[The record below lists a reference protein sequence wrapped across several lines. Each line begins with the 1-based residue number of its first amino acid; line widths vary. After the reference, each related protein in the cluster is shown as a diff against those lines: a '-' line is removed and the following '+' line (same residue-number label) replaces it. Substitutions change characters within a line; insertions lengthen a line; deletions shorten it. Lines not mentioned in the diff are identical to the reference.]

1 MEHYFTNN
9 EDLKSEIRV
18 IEYNFS
24 SFNFKF
30 FSDLGV
36 FSKNKIDYGSR
47 VLVETY
53 LEYKNEKLKVL
64 DVGCGYGF
72 LGIVI
77 SKVTGSEC
85 TLVDINKRAVHLT
98 KRNIDKLEVNA
109 ISFVSDVY
117 ENVDSKYDVVITN
130 PPIRAGKNKVLEILI
145 GAREHLNKDGELW
158 FVIRKDQG
166 AKSIE
171 KILESYY
178 KIEEI
183 KKSKGFYVI
192 RAKMN

>member
-9 EDLKSEIRV
+9 KDLKSEIR
-18 IEYNFS
+18 IIDYNFS

-36 FSKNKIDYGSR
+36 FSKNKIDYGSK

-53 LEYKNEKLKVL
+53 LRNKTDNLSVL

-85 TLVDINKRAVHLT
+85 TLIDINKRAVHLA
-98 KRNIDKLEVNA
+98 KRNIEELSVNA
-109 ISFVSDVY
+109 NAFVSDVY
-117 ENVDSKYDVVITN
+117 ENVDSKYDTIITN
-130 PPIRAGKNKVLEILI
+130 PPIRAGKGKVLEILI
-145 GAREHLNKDGELW
+145 GAKEHLNYDGELW

-166 AKSIE
+166 AESIE

-178 KIEEI
+178 NLEEVE
-183 KKSKGFYVI
+183 KSKGFYVI
-192 RAKMN
+192 RAKIN